1 MLFRRTQTLKNSNI
15 QTLSPSDIFDWKTVP
30 EVDEDELKMWLGATD
45 KVERQFPLAVALQA
59 HDELEQKLLLPGK
72 LDGMALAEIRGGIK
86 ALARFAQIYS
96 KSLGAAAD
104 GKVEVNVPE
113 DEK

>member
-1 MLFRRTQTLKNSNI
+1 MFGIKRTVRAQLEHQELTAE
-15 QTLSPSDIFDWKTVP
+15 DIFDWKTVP
-30 EVDEDELKMWLGATD
+30 EVDENELKLWLGATD

-96 KSLGAAAD
+96 RALGSED
-104 GKVEVNVPE
+104 EGKVEINVPKSE
-113 DEK
+113 

>member
-1 MLFRRTQTLKNSNI
+1 MLFRRNQQPTTNNQQLT
-15 QTLSPSDIFDWKTVP
+15 TSDIFDWKTVP

-86 ALARFAQIYS
+86 ALARFSQIYS
-96 KSLGAAAD
+96 RALGTAAEE
-104 GKVEVNVPE
+104 KVEVNVPE

>member
-1 MLFRRTQTLKNSNI
+1 MLFRRNRTI
-15 QTLSPSDIFDWKTVP
+15 SPADIFDWKTVP
-30 EVDEDELKMWLGATD
+30 EVDENELKMWLSATD

-96 KSLGAAAD
+96 RALGTAAEE
-104 GKVEVNVPE
+104 KIEVNVPE